1 MDHRHPKRV
10 EDYTTA
16 NLVLIF
22 INLLWILGVIWAQFG
37 LMAVILSGW
46 VLNYGVTRLAQY
58 KASRA
63 IQWPRKSDA

>member
-22 INLLWILGVIWAQFG
+22 INLLWIFGVIWAQFG
-37 LMAVILSGW
+37 LMAVILSH
-46 VLNYGVTRLAQY
+46 LT
-58 KASRA
+58 
-63 IQWPRKSDA
+63 SDHCLKKI